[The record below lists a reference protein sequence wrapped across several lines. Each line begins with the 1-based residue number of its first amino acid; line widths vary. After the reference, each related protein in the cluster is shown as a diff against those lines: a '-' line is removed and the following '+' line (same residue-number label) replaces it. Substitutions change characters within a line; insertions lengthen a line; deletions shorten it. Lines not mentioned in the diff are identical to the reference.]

1 MSKFATEIR
10 TASRPSPTD
19 VAAATI
25 GGLVGIVLWTL
36 VMWKLDRPT
45 EMVLGYLAGGTISLY
60 IILLIAF
67 FKEKARCEEQY
78 CHAMWKVEA
87 AQYDVEAAKARQAF
101 AEKLRDIAENEV
113 RTLEAQLDVVKKH
126 REARRRQ
133 FKHYGGGAQ

>member
-1 MSKFATEIR
+1 MNNFIATIKR
-10 TASRPSPTD
+10 ALQPSPTEC
-19 VAAATI
+19 AAGTI
-25 GGLVGIVLWTL
+25 GGLVGLVLWTL
-36 VMWKLDRPT
+36 VMWKHDRPT
-45 EMVLGYLAGGTISLY
+45 EMVLGYLAGGAISLY

-78 CHAMWKVEA
+78 CHALWKVEA

-101 AEKLRDIAENEV
+101 AERLRDLAEAEV

-133 FKHYGGGAQ
+133 FKHYGGGTK